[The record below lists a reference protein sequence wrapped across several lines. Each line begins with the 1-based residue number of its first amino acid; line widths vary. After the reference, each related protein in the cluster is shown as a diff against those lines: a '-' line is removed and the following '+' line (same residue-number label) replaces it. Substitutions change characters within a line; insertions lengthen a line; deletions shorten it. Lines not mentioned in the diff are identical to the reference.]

1 MTDSELGTDADNPTA
16 DKSGRGLRNA
26 GWVLLGVLAGLGL
39 VIGLGS
45 MHGGPPLAGTTAMT
59 PSTAVGV
66 AALCYLVA
74 AVTGIRWMAWVA
86 LPFCSGLPFLA
97 LLFGTRAWVPITAAG
112 VVLVI
117 IGLLRSRRATAIQ
130 ALAMTGFFGVSIIA
144 FWMEPRAGLAL
155 AGLTLAAHTGWD
167 VWHYRR
173 DAVVS
178 RSVAVWCIGL
188 DLTVGVICVML
199 AILG

>member
-1 MTDSELGTDADNPTA
+1 MTDRALGTDANNSSA
-16 DKSGRGLRNA
+16 DRPGRGLRNV
-26 GWVLLGVLAGLGL
+26 GWILLGVLAGIGL
-39 VIGLGS
+39 IIGLGS

-97 LLFGTRAWVPITAAG
+97 MLLGTEAWVPITAAG

-117 IGLLRSRRATAIQ
+117 IGLVRSRRATVIQ
-130 ALAMTGFFGVSIIA
+130 AIAMAGFFGVSIIA
-144 FWMEPRAGLAL
+144 FWLDPRTGLAL
-155 AGLTLAAHTGWD
+155 AGLTLAAHAGWD

-178 RSVAVWCIGL
+178 RSVAVWCLGL
-188 DLTVGVICVML
+188 DLTVGAICLVL